1 MKKMKRNIIPAK
13 SVRYGE
19 TEGGRVREKERERE
33 RERERDKE
41 RERERERERE
51 SIEYAA
57 QVYIEVSRE
66 KGLRVMW

>member
-13 SVRYGE
+13 SVRYRE
-19 TEGGRVREKERERE
+19 TEGGRVREKERERDKE
-33 RERERDKE
+33 REKE

-57 QVYIEVSRE
+57 QV
-66 KGLRVMW
+66 